1 MCECNIESREFD
13 DLKQSV
19 EYIKNQVDTMDLMIE
34 SFKYELVSKLIKP
47 VSSLK
52 LSVDDSRMLRRNG
65 IDTVFDL
72 IMKCSLRYFY
82 SSESRYR
89 RVTINGDR
97 RSRLEAKLNAK
108 GLSFSL
114 PFNKNIKS
122 MVYARLGRD
131 AVTGE

>member
-1 MCECNIESREFD
+1 MCECNINSREFD

-52 LSVDDSRMLRRNG
+52 LSVDDSRMLRRND

-72 IMKCSLRYFY
+72 IMKCGSRHFY
-82 SSESRYR
+82 PSESRYR
-89 RVTINGDR
+89 RVTINDDR

-114 PFNKNIKS
+114 SFSKNIKS
-122 MVYARLGRD
+122 MVYTRLGRD
-131 AVTGE
+131 ATTGE